1 MPNVYDVVIIGGGPA
16 GLAAALYAGRARLR
30 TAVLER
36 GVHGGQ
42 IALTNVVEN
51 YPGIESIGGMA
62 LADAMLKH
70 AEKYGM
76 ELKYF
81 PVARA
86 DFSGRIKRI
95 FDEAGDA
102 VAGKAVII
110 AAGADHAKL
119 NVPGEEA
126 LSGRGVS
133 YCAVCDGSFYRDLH
147 VAVIGGGDSAL
158 DEGLYLT
165 RIASK
170 VTVIHRRDSLR
181 AERVLQERAFAS
193 AKMEFVW
200 DTVVER
206 FNGEQVL
213 QSVSLRNVKSGE
225 RRDLP
230 VDGAFVYVGLNPN
243 TGFLKGAVNMD
254 ERGYIPTNERMETN
268 VPGVYAVGDI
278 RPDTLRQVVT
288 AAADGAIAAMQAEKY
303 VASVHGD

>member
-1 MPNVYDVVIIGGGPA
+1 MPDVYDVVIIGGGPA
-16 GLAAALYAGRARLR
+16 GLAAAVYAGRARLK
-30 TAVLER
+30 TVVLER
-36 GVHGGQ
+36 GAPGGQ

-51 YPGIESIGGMA
+51 YPGIDTIGGME

-70 AEKYGM
+70 AEKYGA

-81 PVARA
+81 AAARA
-86 DFSGRIKRI
+86 DFSGRIKRL
-95 FDEAGDA
+95 FDDSGDE
-102 VAGKAVII
+102 VAGKAIII
-110 AAGADHAKL
+110 ATGADHAKL
-119 NVPGEEA
+119 GVPGEDE

-181 AERVLQERAFAS
+181 AERILQERAFAN
-193 AKMEFVW
+193 AKMTFVW

-206 FNGEQVL
+206 FNGDQSL
-213 QSVSLRNVKSGE
+213 QSVSLRNVKSGK

-230 VDGAFVYVGLNPN
+230 VDGAFIYVGLNPN
-243 TGFLKGAVNMD
+243 TAFLKGAVAMD
-254 ERGYIPTNERMETN
+254 ERGYVPSSERMETN

-288 AAADGAIAAMQAEKY
+288 AAADGAIAAMQAEKHIAA
-303 VASVHGD
+303 VDGA